1 MEIKSFSDL
10 DIVIERNGK
19 RSADA
24 KRETKITA
32 PYLNR
37 VPGSVL
43 IEMGLPYWSIRDGP
57 P

>member
-43 IEMGLPYWSIRDGP
+43 IEMGDT
-57 P
+57 